1 MSDNEVQVLAVCG
14 ASGTGKTVTM
24 WEIGH
29 RLRELDV
36 PHALIDTDEL
46 DRVWP
51 QPEPVEALIAVTCR
65 HLRAMW
71 ETFSGLGMRHLVLCG
86 VMASIAQS
94 EEWIAE
100 AIPGATVTFVRLTAG
115 NATRESRLRGRTLGS
130 AFDQEMQASD
140 RTATFI
146 KENDQPG
153 LPTVSTDGKSVT
165 EVAEEV
171 LRITGW

>member
-1 MSDNEVQVLAVCG
+1 MSDSGAQVLAVCG

-29 RLRELDV
+29 RLRQRGV

-51 QPEPVEALIAVTCR
+51 QPEPVEALVSVSRR

-71 ETFSGLGMRHLVLCG
+71 ETYSGLGTRHLVLCG

-94 EEWIAE
+94 YEWIEE
-100 AIPGATVTFVRLTAG
+100 AIPDAMVTFVRLSAEDT
-115 NATRESRLRGRTLGS
+115 TRESRLRGRTLGS
-130 AFDQEMQASD
+130 GFDQEKQASD
-140 RTATFI
+140 RATAFI
-146 KENDQPG
+146 KEHDQPG
-153 LPTVSTDGKSVT
+153 MPTVSTDGKT
-165 EVAEEV
+165 VAKVADE
-171 LRITGW
+171 LMRIAGW